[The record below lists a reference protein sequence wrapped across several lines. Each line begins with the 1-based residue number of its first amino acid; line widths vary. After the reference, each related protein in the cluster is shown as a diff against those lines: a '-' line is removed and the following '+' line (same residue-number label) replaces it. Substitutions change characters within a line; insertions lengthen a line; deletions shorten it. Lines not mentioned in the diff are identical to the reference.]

1 MQNIIYRI
9 KLLNL
14 QAARKYTRVAKKPG
28 MKTVLIEISE
38 NFTCYTISWK
48 VHHGTRKKQLL

>member
-1 MQNIIYRI
+1 MPKMQNIIYRT

-14 QAARKYTRVAKKPG
+14 QAARKYARVAKKPG

-38 NFTCYTISWK
+38 NITCYTNAEHNS
-48 VHHGTRKKQLL
+48 